1 MHKESIIASV
11 PTPQVKSLFRDALV
25 LLKPRI
31 TGLAVITAAVG
42 MYLSPDPVPF
52 QRVLVTLV
60 AIALLVAG
68 AGVLNMFLER
78 DTDGLM
84 ERTRGRP
91 IPQGRLSPDFGLTLG
106 SLLIGFAIPML
117 FLFVNPLTGWLGVFS
132 LISYV
137 GVYTYLKR
145 VSWISLLVGAIPGA
159 APPLLGWTAA
169 TGSIGNPGL
178 LLFLVI
184 YFWQIPHFLAIGLFH
199 HKDYERAGLK
209 VFPLHQSLATIRW
222 QMILT
227 TLPLLPITYALYR
240 LESAGIYFLV
250 IGLGLGLVFLA
261 SIFQGWWA
269 TDKEKWGRHV
279 FRVSLLYL
287 TCLFILIMANPGA
300 KG

>member
-1 MHKESIIASV
+1 MTFVSTLQLPS
-11 PTPQVKSLFRDALV
+11 TFRDAVV

-31 TGLAVITAAVG
+31 TALAVITAAVG
-42 MYLSPDPVPF
+42 MYLSPEPVPMMRAIF
-52 QRVLVTLV
+52 ALIG
-60 AIALLVAG
+60 IALLVAG

-78 DTDGLM
+78 DTDRLM
-84 ERTRGRP
+84 ERTRDRP
-91 IPQGRLSPDFGLTLG
+91 LPQGRLSPDFGLTLG
-106 SLLIGFAIPML
+106 SLLVGIAIPLL
-117 FLFVNPLTGWLGVFS
+117 FLFVNPLTGWLGVLS

-137 GVYTYLKR
+137 GIYTYLKR

-169 TGSIGNPGL
+169 TGSIGQPGL
-178 LLFLVI
+178 LLFLII

-199 HKDYERAGLK
+199 HEDYARAGLK

-240 LESAGIYFLV
+240 LESAGIYFLS
-250 IGLGLGLVFLA
+250 IGLALGLVFLA
-261 SIFQGWWA
+261 AILLGWWA
-269 TDKEKWGRHV
+269 SDKEKWGKQV

-287 TCLFILIMANPGA
+287 TSLFILIMADSGGPG
-300 KG
+300 